1 MQAITPLGINIG
13 NEPVGHI
20 LVVDDDRNH
29 CKVLRGLLE
38 STGLH
43 SLVAH
48 SVDTALPII
57 DKQDLALIITDLKMP
72 GKSGIDLLTLSQ
84 ERKPY
89 VPVILMTAYGT
100 IEAAIEAVRK
110 GAYDFITKPFDEN
123 ELLNVVKKALLESQ
137 KNKELISAY
146 FEKEQYSL
154 PDIIGS
160 TPAMQH
166 IFKTVHKIAP
176 TDSTVLVTGET
187 GVGKELIAKAIH
199 ASSHRRNNT
208 FVKINCTAIPENLL
222 ESELFGYE
230 RGAFTGAITSKPGRF
245 EIAHKGT
252 VFLDEIGEIPLHLQ
266 TKLLNVLQDR
276 AFERLGG
283 VKTIRVDIR
292 IIAAAN
298 IDLQVAVQSG
308 KFRSDLFYRLN
319 VVPIHIPPL
328 RERKDDLIPLI
339 HYLLSKFT
347 GKYNKKKRDI
357 SPQAL
362 AAFTNY
368 NWPGNIRELENVLE
382 RMVVMSENDTLD
394 IEQVPIE
401 IKGELTSREPATFKE
416 NLDSVSRI
424 TEKKMII
431 DALNKTNQN
440 RTKAAHLLGISRRTL
455 QNKIKEYSI

>member
-1 MQAITPLGINIG
+1 VAN
-13 NEPVGHI
+13 I
-20 LVVDDDRNH
+20 LVVDDDKNH
-29 CKVLRGLLE
+29 CKVLKGILERIGLQ
-38 STGLH
+38 
-43 SLVAH
+43 SLVAY
-48 SVDTALPII
+48 SADTAMPII
-57 DKQDLALIITDLKMP
+57 EKKDLDLIITDLKMP
-72 GKSGIDLLTLSQ
+72 GKSGMDLLILSQ
-84 ERKPY
+84 ERKPS
-89 VPVILMTAYGT
+89 VPVILMTGYGT
-100 IEAAIEAVRK
+100 IEAAIEALKK
-110 GAYDFITKPFDEN
+110 GAYDFITKPFDEI
-123 ELLNVVKKALLESQ
+123 ELMNVIKKALLESR
-137 KNKELISAY
+137 KNKELVSAY
-146 FEKEQYSL
+146 FDKEQYFL

-199 ASSHRRNNT
+199 SSSKRRDNM
-208 FVKINCTAIPENLL
+208 FVKVNCSAIPETLL

-245 EIAHKGT
+245 EIANKGT
-252 VFLDEIGEIPLHLQ
+252 VFIDEIGEIPLHLQ

-292 IIAAAN
+292 IIAATN
-298 IDLQVAVQSG
+298 IDLQAAVRSG
-308 KFRSDLFYRLN
+308 KFRSDLFYRFN
-319 VVPIHIPPL
+319 VVPIQIPPL
-328 RERKDDLIPLI
+328 RERKDDLMPLI
-339 HYLLSKFT
+339 QYLLNKFT

-357 SPQAL
+357 SPEAL
-362 AAFTNY
+362 AVFMNY
-368 NWPGNIRELENVLE
+368 NWPGNIRELENALE

-394 IEQVPIE
+394 IDQVPLE
-401 IKGELTSREPATFKE
+401 IKGEVTSREPSTFKE
-416 NLDSVSRI
+416 KMNSVSRI

-455 QNKIKEYSI
+455 QNKIKEYGL